1 MKNWQ
6 QRFAAAALSIA
17 LLLTAVP
24 LAVSAAPA
32 AAGNLPT
39 QSGINEYTNEYD
51 IDHYEEVA
59 SDGGLTLFA
68 DMNSGKIAVRNDPT
82 GFIWYSTPNDRQ
94 ADSTTGSVLGSALD
108 STVVVSYVNIAN
120 EARVASATQIGSHD
134 CVANGA
140 VQTETIDR
148 GVRVIYDFNS
158 VGMRI
163 PVEFQLEN
171 GTLVARIP
179 LDQVL
184 VNETFIAA
192 KRQEG
197 WTDEDVDAMLPSHLI
212 SLWLLPGF
220 GAQNSQANGYIFV
233 PDGSGALVDFAAG
246 YAAPAGRYSKRVYGE
261 ELAQS
266 KVKLTEYGQ
275 QVYMPVFGT
284 VVGSDG
290 VCGIIEEGDSIASIE
305 AYGSSSTCSYT
316 GVSSSLYLRDLYS
329 SYLYQGTSNEREVKR
344 VSTNEVKTE
353 QFRVRYTFLQGDVAS
368 YVGMAQLYRS
378 HLENQGM
385 QRKETTASF
394 NVDLLGCVE
403 TEANFLGFSYMKKL
417 SMTTFAQ
424 AEEILD
430 AMQQAGM
437 TDINTRLLGWSNNG
451 LKNRKASTT
460 AKPLSKLGGKAKFLS
475 LAEKATAAGSFVPD
489 EDLAHFQSSG
499 NGIQARQMCV
509 KTVFGLPAYQYSFM
523 PSVLVYKNDVT
534 PDRLLSAAGL
544 QKAAGL
550 FQKNYAKLGLKN
562 LSLSSF
568 TQLLYSNFGKENL
581 YRDEMLGVFTDVLKA
596 YSADWKLTGTAS
608 NAYAV
613 PYLERVLD
621 VPLDS
626 SGYDFF
632 DRDVPFYSM
641 VFHGYAALAGSRMNH
656 SYDMQQSFLKSVETG
671 SELHFLGMYEDSAKL
686 KETDYT
692 EYYSTTY
699 TLWLDKAAA
708 FWKDYQPLLQQVQN
722 STIADHGMAAEQVS
736 RTVYDTGVT
745 VYVNYGTEDYTAA
758 DGTRVPARSY
768 AYTGGAQ

>member
-1 MKNWQ
+1 MKNWY
-6 QRFAAAALSIA
+6 QRFAAAVLSA
-17 LLLTAVP
+17 VLLLAAVP

-32 AAGNLPT
+32 SGNQPT
-39 QSGINEYTNEYD
+39 QVGINEYTNDYD
-51 IDHYEEVA
+51 VDHYEEVA

-68 DMNSGKIAVRNDPT
+68 DKSSGKIAVRNDKT

-94 ADSTTGSVLGSALD
+94 MDSATGAVLGSALD
-108 STVVVSYVNIAN
+108 STLVVSYVNMEN
-120 EARVASATQIGSHD
+120 EARVASASQVSSHD
-134 CVANGA
+134 CVADGS
-140 VQTETIDR
+140 VQVETIDR
-148 GVRVIYDFNS
+148 GVRITYDFNS
-158 VGMRI
+158 VGMRV
-163 PVEFQLEN
+163 PVEIQLDN
-171 GTLVARIP
+171 GTMVARIP
-179 LDQVL
+179 LADVL

-197 WTDEDVDAMLPSHLI
+197 WTDEDVDAMLPSYLI

-233 PDGSGALVDFAAG
+233 PDGSGALVDFAPG

-266 KVKLTEYGQ
+266 TVKLTEYGQ

-290 VCGIIEEGDSIASIE
+290 VCGIIEEGDTIANIE
-305 AYGSSSTCSYT
+305 AYGSSGTCGYT
-316 GVSSSLYLRDLYS
+316 GVSASLYLRDLYS

-353 QFRVRYTFLQGDVAS
+353 QFRVRYTFLQDDAAS
-368 YVGMAQLYRS
+368 YVGMAQLYRRY
-378 HLENQGM
+378 LETKGM
-385 QRKETTASF
+385 QRKETTPSF
-394 NVDLLGCVE
+394 NVDLVGCVE

-417 SMTTFAQ
+417 PMTTFAQ

-437 TDINTRLLGWSNNG
+437 TDIHTRLLGWTNNG

-460 AKPLSKLGGKAKFLS
+460 AKPLAKLGGRSKFLS
-475 LAEKATAAGSFVPD
+475 LAEKASAAGSFAPD
-489 EDLAHFQSSG
+489 VDLVHFQTSG

-544 QKAAGL
+544 QKATAL
-550 FQKNYAKLGLKN
+550 FQKNYAKLGMKN
-562 LSLSSF
+562 LSLSYI
-568 TQLLYSNFGKENL
+568 TQELYSNFGKENV
-581 YRDEMLGVFTDVLKA
+581 YRDEMVEQLTAVLQTYA
-596 YSADWKLTGTAS
+596 ADWKLTGTAS
-608 NAYAV
+608 NAYTV

-671 SELHFLGMYEDSAKL
+671 SELHFVGMYEDSAKL

-708 FWKDYQPLLQQVQN
+708 FWKDYQPLLQRVQN
-722 STIADHGMAAEQVS
+722 STITDHGMAAEQVS
-736 RTVYDTGVT
+736 RTVYDNGVT
-745 VYVNYGTEDYTAA
+745 VYVNYGTAEYTAA
-758 DGTRVPARSY
+758 DGTQVAARSY